1 MIHYICGYAND
12 DSETKRFFSPAGAS
26 KMKYIF
32 GCFEKLGKKCRI
44 YSTCQVR
51 SRRFARKERELHVVY
66 RASFRTRNKYTFWL
80 DRLFAVIQ
88 LFFYLLNV
96 KKEDYVVVYHERFY
110 LGCIKFV
117 SRIKKF
123 RLVYE
128 IEEVYTIAKQYS
140 QKSINKEIRALTK
153 GIKKNLIGYIF
164 PTEILNQKINTC
176 GLPYIVIHGTYNVEE
191 DYGEKFSDGRIHCVY
206 AGTFDPQKGGVAAA
220 ADTAQFLNEKYH
232 IHILGFGS
240 KQDEE
245 MLINQIDEISKKTKC
260 RLTFDGLKTG
270 EEYNRFIQRCDIGL
284 STQNPDAP
292 FNETSFPSKILSY
305 MANGLR
311 VVTVRIPAIETSYIG
326 NNVYYYEKQQPQ
338 DIAETII
345 SIDFNDGY
353 CGREIVEKLSAVF
366 LSDIDKMFFERT
378 R

>member
-12 DSETKRFFSPAGAS
+12 NSKIKRVYSPAGAS

-44 YSTCQVR
+44 YSTCQVI
-51 SRRFARKERELHVVY
+51 SRRFARKQREEHSVY

-80 DRLFAVIQ
+80 DRLFAVLQ

-110 LGCIKFV
+110 LGCIKFI
-117 SRIKKF
+117 SRIKRFK
-123 RLVYE
+123 LIYE

-140 QKSINKEIRALTK
+140 QKRVNKEIRALTK
-153 GIKKNLIGYIF
+153 GIKRNLIGYIF
-164 PTEILNQKINTC
+164 PSELLNKRINTC
-176 GLPYIVIHGTYNVEE
+176 GLPYIMIHGTYNVEE
-191 DYGEKFSDGRIHCVY
+191 DYGEKYNDGKIHCVY

-220 ADTAQFLNEKYH
+220 VSAAQFLNEGYH
-232 IHILGFGS
+232 VHILGFGN

-245 MLINQIDEISKKTKC
+245 LLINQIDEISKKTKC
-260 RLTFDGLKTG
+260 GLSFDGLKTG
-270 EEYNRFIQRCDIGL
+270 EEYNRFIQKCDIGL
-284 STQNPDAP
+284 STQNPAAS

-311 VVTVRIPAIETSYIG
+311 VVTVRIPAIETSG
-326 NNVYYYEKQQPQ
+326 VSNCVYYYDKQDPQ
-338 DIAETII
+338 EIAKAITRV
-345 SIDFNDGY
+345 DFNDGY
-353 CGREIVEKLSAVF
+353 SGQEIIKKLSDGF
-366 LSDIDKMFFERT
+366 LSDLNNLLF
-378 R
+378 